1 MRKLVTILGVPID
14 NLNMEETLDQLE
26 EFVYIG
32 RATGKSHQVVTVNA
46 DFVVNA
52 IKDPELR
59 YLLQHASLATADGM
73 PLVWGAR
80 LLHVPLEGR
89 VAGADLVPALA
100 ERAAQKGF
108 SIFLLGAMP
117 EVAARAARILEER
130 NPGLRIV
137 GVLSPPYSSILE
149 MDPAIANQIREAQPD
164 ILLVAF
170 GNPKQEKWIGMFRR
184 QLSVP
189 VMIGVGGSLDFIAGE
204 RKRAPLWM
212 QKLGLEWLFRLLQEP
227 GRLWKRYVVDLF
239 IFSAF
244 FLRQWWAMRRGGDP
258 WTARHSAMIDLQ
270 SENITVLRVEGSLT
284 IANYEQFY
292 RSAQEALAA
301 KPYLLLDLLGADFMD
316 SSAIGMLVHMA
327 RQARDRSGDL
337 ILACVPRNILE
348 TLSMLRLDSF
358 FIIHQDVESGL
369 AAFSHNGRNGAG
381 YNQLRYMAYS
391 EQLRGTTW
399 MVVRCPRYFD
409 QDTSSEIQST
419 CLSLLDDNPF
429 LMLDFSDTVFLTSAG
444 LAVINSLYHKA
455 QQQNGE
461 LRVANYSS
469 EVEQVLE
476 MVGFDK
482 FLVMHRNLSFA
493 AI

>member
-1 MRKLVTILGVPID
+1 
-14 NLNMEETLDQLE
+14 
-26 EFVYIG
+26 
-32 RATGKSHQVVTVNA
+32 
-46 DFVVNA
+46 
-52 IKDPELR
+52 
-59 YLLQHASLATADGM
+59 
-73 PLVWGAR
+73 
-80 LLHVPLEGR
+80 
-89 VAGADLVPALA
+89 
-100 ERAAQKGF
+100 
-108 SIFLLGAMP
+108 
-117 EVAARAARILEER
+117 
-130 NPGLRIV
+130 
-137 GVLSPPYSSILE
+137 